1 MKKYIKQLIA
11 VVAGTAL
18 SVSILTAMTANAATS
33 GQLFTGL
40 TNPDGAPYTE
50 PLTNPDGSPYTEPL
64 TNPDGSPYEED
75 ETYPE
80 EIADPYYLYDV
91 VMSQPAIDA
100 QATTCYSLSFLPE
113 GTVYSVTIPD
123 FGGSEYPYE
132 FKVHRSTWLEPADD
146 WIGDENDN
154 NIGFYARAKGDIT
167 IYYNEGTDDIWV
179 EGENVQMVQV
189 YHSLPGNIYNPTHP
203 VVTSYPVQPST
214 AVEPFTTTP
223 ATEPVTVLQKG
234 DADGSGSVTITDA
247 TTVQMASAELI
258 TLTDAQRTAA
268 DVNKDGKVDVLDA
281 TMIQE
286 YLVELISTLD

>member
-80 EIADPYYLYDV
+80 EIADPYYLHFV
-91 VMSQPAIDA
+91 EMCQPALDGDKI
-100 QATTCYSLSFLPE
+100 TSYMMSFLPD
-113 GTVYSVTIPD
+113 GDDFTVTIDNLP
-123 FGGSEYPYE
+123 GSEYPYE
-132 FKVHRSTWLEPADD
+132 FKVHRCSWLMPADD
-146 WIGDENDN
+146 LIGDENGN
-154 NIGFYARAKGDIT
+154 NIGFYKRTDGAVT
-167 IYYNEGTDDIWV
+167 IGYNESTDHIWV
-179 EGENVQMVQV
+179 SGDGVEMVQV
-189 YHSLPGNIYNPTHP
+189 YHSLPDNSYNPTHP

-286 YLVELISTLD
+286 YLVELVPGLD